1 MKYFLENKKKYFDRK
16 KQIGGGRWDVNI
28 YVNRE
33 AEDNISQHLS

>member
-16 KQIGGGRWDVNI
+16 KQIGGRWDVNI

-33 AEDNISQHLS
+33 AEYNISQHLS